1 MFLCCSACLNSLIWC
16 VLRANWG
23 FRQMAGYRIE
33 YRGVAEADDDSE
45 NPKKVSVRVTY
56 EKDPYTC
63 TGALMVLIAMSI
75 LFDEDIEAK
84 KLGCG
89 MLTAATVAT
98 PELYRKLDRAG
109 FHMET
114 KLL

>member
-1 MFLCCSACLNSLIWC
+1 
-16 VLRANWG
+16 
-23 FRQMAGYRIE
+23 MAKYRIE

-45 NPKKVSVRVTY
+45 NPKKVFLRLTY

-63 TGALMVLIAMSI
+63 TGTLMVQIAMSI
-75 LFDEDIEAK
+75 LFGEDIEAK

-98 PELYRKLDRAG
+98 PEFYKNLDRAG
-109 FHMET
+109 FHIET
-114 KLL
+114 RLL